1 MKRAVFWLLL
11 CALVLA
17 GAAGLW
23 QISKSRTFQFFGG
36 LISRVPT
43 SQRVVAL
50 TFDDGPL
57 PGNTEK
63 VIQALAA
70 AGVRANFFVT
80 GESLAENPAEGRRL
94 VAAGHELGNH
104 SYSHRRMVLKSWPF
118 IKSEVERTDHLI
130 RQAGYRGEILFRP
143 PNGKKLLALPYYLR
157 RTGRTTITWDVEPDS
172 YPVVAASSNRI
183 VQYTL
188 DHVRPG
194 SIILL
199 HVMADRRGESR
210 QAIGGIVSGLR
221 QKGYAF
227 LTVSELL
234 RR

>member
-1 MKRAVFWLLL
+1 MKRAGFWLLL

-36 LISRVPT
+36 LVSRVPT

-70 AGVRANFFVT
+70 AGVRATFFVT

-104 SYSHRRMVLKSWPF
+104 SYSHRRMVLKSGPF

-130 RQAGYRGEILFRP
+130 RQAGYRGEVLFRP

-172 YPVVAASSNRI
+172 YPAVAASSDRI

-221 QKGYAF
+221 QKGYTF

-234 RR
+234 RQ